1 MARLASRS
9 SLLYFLYF
17 IYVLL
22 FHTLAHSFAVFCTP
36 RKLNSF
42 LFNRFRTLCQ
52 NTRGGGTSCP
62 STRIKMKP
70 QTANP
75 VVQSARCSHRDPKG
89 RQCRALALD
98 RRSGLC
104 PRHLAEQQQELAA
117 DHFRHLTTRCQFFQ
131 TAQGINYSLM
141 NLYQLLAQNR
151 ISPRQSRAPKPS
163 LPGTKTPTSTMGRRR
178 TLPIPTPPMM
188 QTQTRRQRLKRKQ
201 RQKRRRTHTSTPPIL
216 GTPPSLSPT
225 RRRNH
230 HECWPVRNCCNRMRL
245 WGKLCGSRGV
255 MDGDDEANSVRGCNA
270 GDSRECLARSERRT
284 NRRTER
290 RARRGSVDG
299 YSGGNVDRWR
309 GRRATQEPTYFCAR
323 GAH

>member
-17 IYVLL
+17 IYLLYFLL
-22 FHTLAHSFAVFCTP
+22 FPHSFAVFCTP
-36 RKLNSF
+36 RKLTSF

-52 NTRGGGTSCP
+52 KHPGWGTSCP

-151 ISPRQSRAPKPS
+151 ISPRRAAVLSYISS
-163 LPGTKTPTSTMGRRR
+163 LLLR
-178 TLPIPTPPMM
+178 TLPQIEDEGPAGIIHPTKPV
-188 QTQTRRQRLKRKQ
+188 
-201 RQKRRRTHTSTPPIL
+201 
-216 GTPPSLSPT
+216 PT
-225 RRRNH
+225 NVTLPD
-230 HECWPVRNCCNRMRL
+230 ENA
-245 WGKLCGSRGV
+245 
-255 MDGDDEANSVRGCNA
+255 DFDDEEEED
-270 GDSRECLARSERRT
+270 DSDSEPADDADTDSETEIEAETETEAQTDTQLDST
-284 NRRTER
+284 NTWD
-290 RARRGSVDG
+290 ASIP
-299 YSGGNVDRWR
+299 
-309 GRRATQEPTYFCAR
+309 EPDPKKKPS
-323 GAH
+323 